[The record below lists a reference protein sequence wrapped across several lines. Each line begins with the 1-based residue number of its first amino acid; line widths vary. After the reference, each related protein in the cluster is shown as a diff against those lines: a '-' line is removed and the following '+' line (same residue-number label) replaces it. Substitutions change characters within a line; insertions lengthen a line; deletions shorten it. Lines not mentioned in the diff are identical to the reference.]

1 MSSPSLSPSIIAKS
15 SLLPKTARSSCG
27 TLWPTI
33 VPLSWDWTVKIWNLT
48 NCKIRASLAGHS
60 GYVNTV
66 AVSPDGSLCASGGKD
81 GVILLW
87 IWLRERSFTRSIRV
101 LQLRAPI
108 KIFGDLHGQFGDLM
122 RLFDEYGS
130 PSTAGDIAVAVV
142 CLDLVM
148 ALDYLGLGVASVSLD
163 LPLVLSLNKN
173 ANLKAHAVKNHLWVF
188 VNALIDKPAFDSQTK
203 KTLTIRQSSFGSK
216 CELSQEFLKKVSKS
230 GIVESLLSWANFKQ
244 SKDLKKT
251 DGTKRQRITRITKL
265 EDANDAGGKS
275 SDKCTLILTEGVSA
289 KALAISRSI
298 GDVYL
303 KKAEFNREPLYAKF
317 RLREPFRRPILSA
330 EPSICVHELQPDDR
344 FLIFASDG
352 LWEHLSNQEAV
363 DIVQNHPCNVPR
375 QRYCPPVE
383 VFKSCCRE
391 VKKGCVR
398 PNSSRYYLSFVDQGG
413 EGNRSEPVEPHLVV
427 QMDTESSV
435 LYQKTCLDYCFEKP
449 IKVPYITTALMDAK
463 LGTEGRKDLFDWLS
477 RQLSGLSNFPDAVNL
492 NYVLFQIVM
501 RDGCDL

>member
-1 MSSPSLSPSIIAKS
+1 MSLDPGKQETEELKKEYITFMK
-15 SLLPKTARSSCG
+15 G
-27 TLWPTI
+27 
-33 VPLSWDWTVKIWNLT
+33 V
-48 NCKIRASLAGHS
+48 
-60 GYVNTV
+60 
-66 AVSPDGSLCASGGKD
+66 VSPPLNLPGTPYRKALKSRST
-81 GVILLW
+81 ILKF
-87 IWLRERSFTRSIRV
+87 IEEKMEERMEKMGEKTEN
-101 LQLRAPI
+101 LEDD
-108 KIFGDLHGQFGDLM
+108 DLLGW
-122 RLFDEYGS
+122 
-130 PSTAGDIAVAVV
+130 
-142 CLDLVM
+142 
-148 ALDYLGLGVASVSLD
+148 ALKHSNLSKEQSLD
-163 LPLVLSLNKN
+163 LVLSLLF
-173 ANLKAHAVKNHLWVF
+173 AGHE
-188 VNALIDKPAFDSQTK
+188 T
-203 KTLTIRQSSFGSK
+203 SS
-216 CELSQEFLKKVSKS
+216 VS
-230 GIVESLLSWANFKQ
+230 I
-244 SKDLKKT
+244 
-251 DGTKRQRITRITKL
+251 
-265 EDANDAGGKS
+265 
-275 SDKCTLILTEGVSA
+275 
-289 KALAISRSI
+289 ALAIYFLQDSPNVVQQLTISRSI

-344 FLIFASDG
+344 FLIFATNG

-363 DIVQNHPCNVPR
+363 DIVQNHPCNESLSLALHVPG

-449 IKVPYITTALMDAK
+449 IKVPCITTALMDAK
-463 LGTEGRKDLFDWLS
+463 LGTEGRKDLFDCLS
-477 RQLSGLSNFPDAVNL
+477 RKLSGLSNFPDVVNL